1 VFTNTGIVI
10 FAANIFADFSQL
22 QKWMMFLAIE
32 HGVLLVKA
40 ILSEWI
46 PDFPE
51 EVEQG
56 QIWGKRVVNERLYGK
71 PADLEEQRR

>member
-1 VFTNTGIVI
+1 
-10 FAANIFADFSQL
+10 
-22 QKWMMFLAIE
+22 MMFLAIE